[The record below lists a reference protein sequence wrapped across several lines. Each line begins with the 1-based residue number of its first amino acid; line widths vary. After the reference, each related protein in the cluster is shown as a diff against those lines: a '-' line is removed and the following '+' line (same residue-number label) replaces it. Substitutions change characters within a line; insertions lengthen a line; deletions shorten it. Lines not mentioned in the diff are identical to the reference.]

1 MNTTYEIAKPAIVRA
16 LSIYRAVAKHGS
28 DSDTRVRL
36 ARHIVR
42 LWDRGERDLNRLT
55 VHGLTYLRSR
65 DLSNDQRQRH

>member
-1 MNTTYEIAKPAIVRA
+1 MKATYEVAKPAIVRA

-28 DSDTRVRL
+28 DIDTRIKL
-36 ARHIVR
+36 ARHIVG

-65 DLSNDQRQRH
+65 DLRNQRRQRH

>member
-1 MNTTYEIAKPAIVRA
+1 MNATFEIAKPAIIRA

-28 DSDTRVRL
+28 DIDTRIKL
-36 ARHIVR
+36 ARHIIR

-65 DLSNDQRQRH
+65 DRGNQQRH

>member
-1 MNTTYEIAKPAIVRA
+1 MNATYEIAKPAIVRA

-28 DSDTRVRL
+28 DTDTRLKL
-36 ARHIVR
+36 ARHIIR

-65 DLSNDQRQRH
+65 DLSDQRRQRH

>member
-1 MNTTYEIAKPAIVRA
+1 MNATFEIAKPAIIRA

-28 DSDTRVRL
+28 DIDTRIKL
-36 ARHIVR
+36 ARHIIR

-65 DLSNDQRQRH
+65 DLGNQQRH